1 MTAIFV
7 PDVHARAMIAAVRSL
22 GRAGYE
28 VHAGSPDPEA
38 LGLKSAYATAAV
50 VYPSVESP
58 DFIPWL
64 RQYVHQHDIKM
75 IVPSA
80 GVLYGVKS
88 AFAEFKPLLPV
99 SADERVV
106 YDCFSKI
113 NVFKAFAAADPALK
127 LLDHHPASV
136 AVDLSAFDA
145 PCDLPPSRDGYFVKA
160 EGRIPLPPEHGAPP
174 SLSFAATAAEVQD
187 ILRKMQPFWRTALVQ
202 AACDGIQVCVSALMD
217 QGRPLAL
224 SCVRD
229 RHPLPH
235 SKGTMSLRESCW
247 LPDIVDDTVKR
258 LAYLKWQGCA
268 MGEYRYNPTT
278 GAFHLIEIN
287 FRYWQYLHLDIFAG
301 VDFPRLQ
308 AEWFLD
314 GKQDFSYDRKLGV
327 IARDTWPG
335 EVAQLA
341 NEWKRRDLNI
351 FQKLGASA
359 AFLGRFFDPRIHQDM
374 SFPGD
379 RKLLWYNFRDFVRGE
394 LRSAAATE

>member
-1 MTAIFV
+1 
-7 PDVHARAMIAAVRSL
+7 
-22 GRAGYE
+22 
-28 VHAGSPDPEA
+28 
-38 LGLKSAYATAAV
+38 
-50 VYPSVESP
+50 
-58 DFIPWL
+58 
-64 RQYVHQHDIKM
+64 
-75 IVPSA
+75 
-80 GVLYGVKS
+80 
-88 AFAEFKPLLPV
+88 
-99 SADERVV
+99 
-106 YDCFSKI
+106 
-113 NVFKAFAAADPALK
+113 
-127 LLDHHPASV
+127 
-136 AVDLSAFDA
+136 
-145 PCDLPPSRDGYFVKA
+145 
-160 EGRIPLPPEHGAPP
+160 
-174 SLSFAATAAEVQD
+174 
-187 ILRKMQPFWRTALVQ
+187 
-202 AACDGIQVCVSALMD
+202 LMD

-258 LAYLKWQGCA
+258 LVYLKWQGCA

-351 FQKLGASA
+351 FQ
-359 AFLGRFFDPRIHQDM
+359 
-374 SFPGD
+374 
-379 RKLLWYNFRDFVRGE
+379 
-394 LRSAAATE
+394 